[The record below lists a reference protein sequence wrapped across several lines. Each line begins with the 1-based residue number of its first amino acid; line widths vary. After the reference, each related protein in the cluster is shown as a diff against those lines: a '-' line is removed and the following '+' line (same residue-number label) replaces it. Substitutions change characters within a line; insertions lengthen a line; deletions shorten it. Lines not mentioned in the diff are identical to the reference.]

1 MTEEMEHARAQ
12 LVQIWEDLDQEGKN
26 RFATTLGFRGK
37 PESRRRSARRLVQ
50 GSRSISAEK
59 QETIRRSYGSRY
71 GSDKVV
77 DLEDRE
83 KVDVTEY
90 FKPMIE
96 QGQRAWTGQSPP
108 LAFQVPYRIRALVVA
123 VQEDST
129 VGWYALEHEVWTA
142 GVGRTFSQLA
152 AMLQEELD
160 AIFNQPTGGKYRTFG
175 IAFRDSAVPE
185 LVGKANRSGEVRG
198 QMVNGEY
205 VNPPVAAPRHR
216 NLNIMIYS
224 TPDAFG
230 KKGTYDEVTYDD

>member
-26 RFATTLGFRGK
+26 RFATTLGFTGK

-160 AIFNQPTGGKYRTFG
+160 AIFNQPKGGKYRTFG
-175 IAFRDSAVPE
+175 IAFRDSAVSE
-185 LVGKANRSGEVRG
+185 LVGKANRSGEVT
-198 QMVNGEY
+198 EE
-205 VNPPVAAPRHR
+205 VASPQHR
-216 NLNIMIYS
+216 SLNIMIYS
-224 TPDAFG
+224 TPDAFA
-230 KKGTYDEVTYDD
+230 KKGAYEEVSYDD